1 MSLLGR
7 VARGLARVVAGKQGT
22 GPRAERIAP
31 VSRAAPGRADLSGFS
46 VPEPPAEPEL
56 EVEVPL
62 PGSLLLDVREP
73 DEYRS
78 GVAEGALLLPMDA
91 VPHHLADLPRDRPI
105 TVYCAAGARSAGV
118 AHWLREQGIAQ
129 AWSLAGGIGALRFG
143 GARMVVPAGLAP
155 GTRVRVRGE
164 VAGAAFAG
172 DAEVVEDRGETVR
185 VRVIDDFGFQV
196 VGEVGRG
203 ALAPASDGAVLAG
216 SHSHP
221 ASPRSG

>member
-1 MSLLGR
+1 MSWLGR
-7 VARGLARVVAGKQGT
+7 VARGLARVVAGREGT
-22 GPRAERIAP
+22 GARAERIAP

-56 EVEVPL
+56 EVEVPV

-73 DEYRS
+73 GEYRS

-118 AHWLREQGIAQ
+118 AHWLREQGIAE

-143 GARMVVPAGLAP
+143 GGRVVVPEGLSP

-164 VAGAAFAG
+164 VAGAAYDG
-172 DAEVVEDRGETVR
+172 EAEVVEDRGETVR
-185 VRVIDDFGFQV
+185 VRVVDDFGFQV
-196 VGEVGRG
+196 VG
-203 ALAPASDGAVLAG
+203 ALPREAVTA
-216 SHSHP
+216 
-221 ASPRSG
+221 AA